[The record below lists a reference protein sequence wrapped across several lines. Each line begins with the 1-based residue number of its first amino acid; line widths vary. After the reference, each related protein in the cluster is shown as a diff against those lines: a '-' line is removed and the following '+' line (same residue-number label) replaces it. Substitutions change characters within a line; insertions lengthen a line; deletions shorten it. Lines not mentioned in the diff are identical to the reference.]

1 LTEVPPLVVYLLC
14 RDFPLDRGVAASGR
28 GAAACCRVPLF
39 AAGVSPVAAVLI
51 GDCPLFL
58 VITELCGN
66 PCVTAGKASASFLL
80 IWKAAV

>member
-14 RDFPLDRGVAASGR
+14 RDLSLDRGVAASGR

-39 AAGVSPVAAVLI
+39 VAGESPVAAVLI
-51 GDCPLFL
+51 GDYRLFL
-58 VITELCGN
+58 VTTELCGN
-66 PCVTAGKASASFLL
+66 PCVTAGKASALFLL